1 MRDITYRPWNY
12 TFLIPSL
19 ILLISA
25 FLLPDLLAQDAG
37 AGDAPADDG
46 KQTFM
51 ELIIEG
57 GWAMYPLGGLSLM
70 WVALVVYNVLQL
82 NGKKF
87 APADLKLAIHENM
100 AECRV
105 RSAIEVAA
113 SSPSYLG
120 RMLAAA
126 LPHVD
131 ATDPET
137 LGRDGV
143 EDAVAE
149 FTIRENRG
157 YMASITYFSILSQAA
172 PMLGLL
178 GTVSGMIKAFQTL
191 NATGGSD
198 PSALAGNISEALMT
212 TATGLVIA
220 LPALFAFF
228 FFKNKLQKLVS
239 DCHTAVSEAMDA
251 SLAAVHADQQLAK
264 VPEGLQAS

>member
-1 MRDITYRPWNY
+1 MCDLTYRPKNY
-12 TFLIPSL
+12 GPLIFA
-19 ILLISA
+19 IVLLIGA
-25 FLLPDLLAQDAG
+25 LWLPELMAQEPGAEVDPDA
-37 AGDAPADDG
+37 G

-51 ELIIEG
+51 DLIVAG

-70 WVALVVYNVLQL
+70 WVALVVYNLLQL
-82 NGKKF
+82 NKKKF
-87 APADLKLAIHENM
+87 APNELRLAVHENM

-105 RSAIEVAA
+105 RSAIELAA

-131 ATDPET
+131 ATDPDT

-149 FTIRENRG
+149 FTVKENRG
-157 YMASITYFSILSQAA
+157 YMASITYFSILAQAA

-191 NATGGSD
+191 STSGGSD
-198 PSALAGNISEALMT
+198 PSKLAGNISEALMT

-228 FFKNKLQKLVS
+228 YFKNRLQKLVS
-239 DCHTAVSEAMDA
+239 DCHTSVSESMDA
-251 SLAAVHADQQLAK
+251 SLTAVHADQQLAK
-264 VPEGLQAS
+264 VPEGLQAG

>member
-1 MRDITYRPWNY
+1 MPKRSFTPEFKLSCLIVAILAITAVFAPE
-12 TFLIPSL
+12 
-19 ILLISA
+19 
-25 FLLPDLLAQDAG
+25 LLAQEG
-37 AGDAPADDG
+37 ADAPADAPNKSLWG
-46 KQTFM
+46 
-51 ELIIEG
+51 LIQEG
-57 GWAMYPLGGLSLM
+57 GWAMFPLGALSMM

-82 NGKKF
+82 NKKKF
-87 APADLKLAIHENM
+87 APDDLRAAIYENM

-131 ATDPET
+131 ATNPET

-149 FTIRENRG
+149 FTVKENRG
-157 YMASITYFSILSQAA
+157 YMASITYFSILAQAA

-191 NATGGSD
+191 SSSGGSD
-198 PSALAGNISEALMT
+198 PSKLAGNISEALMT

-228 FFKNKLQKLVS
+228 FFKNRLQKLVS
-239 DCHTAVSEAMDA
+239 DCHTSVSESMDA

-264 VPEGLQAS
+264 VPEGLQPAG

>member
-1 MRDITYRPWNY
+1 MRENIYRYKNY
-12 TFLIPSL
+12 SAFVFPL
-19 ILLISA
+19 ILLVTT
-25 FLLPDLLAQDAG
+25 FLMPELMAQDA
-37 AGDAPADDG
+37 AGGEGEDEG
-46 KQTFM
+46 KQT
-51 ELIIEG
+51 LITMIQDG
-57 GWAMYPLGGLSLM
+57 GWAMYPLGLLSLM

-82 NGKKF
+82 NQKKF
-87 APADLKLAIHENM
+87 APTDLRIAVHENM

-113 SSPSYLG
+113 TSPSYLG
-120 RMLAAA
+120 RMLAAS

-131 ATDPET
+131 ATDPDT

-149 FTIRENRG
+149 FTVKENRG
-157 YMASITYFSILSQAA
+157 YMASITYFSILAQAA

-178 GTVSGMIKAFQTL
+178 GTVSGMIKAFATL
-191 NATGGSD
+191 GRSGGSD
-198 PSALAGNISEALMT
+198 PSELAANIGEALMT

-239 DCHTAVSEAMDA
+239 DCHTSVSESMDA

-264 VPEGLQAS
+264 VPEGLQAG